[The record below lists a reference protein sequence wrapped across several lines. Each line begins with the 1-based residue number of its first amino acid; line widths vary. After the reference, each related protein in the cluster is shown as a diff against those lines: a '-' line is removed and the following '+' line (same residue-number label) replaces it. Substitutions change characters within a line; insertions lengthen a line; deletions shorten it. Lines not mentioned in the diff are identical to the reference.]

1 MLLRRFL
8 YAILIGLAVP
18 GAVQAGVLSQV
29 TSTVTYNP
37 ILSNYD
43 YQYLLTNPLENE
55 LDGDPDFFLDFSIE
69 ISSSSNLTNI
79 TTPVGWF
86 NTAYLP
92 GDTLVEWAVL
102 DLADA
107 LAPGQSLIFGFSSEL
122 SPGDTNYGIVAL
134 NVGGGDFSSG
144 LTLGPVDPI
153 MPNAVP
159 EPSSLTLFGL
169 TAIGLCAYTRRRLP
183 KPPHRLETC

>member
-43 YQYLLTNPLENE
+43 YQYLLTNPLDNL
-55 LDGDPDFFLDFSIE
+55 LDGDPDLFLDFSIE
-69 ISSSSNLTNI
+69 ISSFSNLINI
-79 TTPVGWF
+79 ITPAGWF
-86 NTAYLP
+86 NTSYLP

-102 DLADA
+102 DLAVA
-107 LAPGQSLIFGFSSEL
+107 LAPGQSLVFGFSSGL
-122 SPGDTNYGIVAL
+122 SPGDTNYGVVAL
-134 NVGGGDFSSG
+134 NASGGDFSFG
-144 LTLGPVDPI
+144 LTQGPVDPI
-153 MPNAVP
+153 IPNTVP
-159 EPSSLTLFGL
+159 EPSSLAVFGL
-169 TAIGLCAYTRRRLP
+169 FAIGLCGYPRRRLP
-183 KPPHRLETC
+183 KPPHRLENC